1 MDPELREQ
9 FPLIKEILEDKDSN
23 NAFFT
28 AKECFEEII
37 EVLAEGNTNDII
49 FASQNSISNRIKSK
63 ESCRYFIN
71 MLVMAFEDAIN
82 IKNQKNA
89 FLESYAT
96 ILETLSNKLSHLDE
110 SLIELLKCSGVI
122 NANVNIP
129 LLIFVVFVLTLLFYG
144 DNSFIRSTKYRN
156 QINDLKS
163 QIQAYEDSAAMYD
176 AKVNELNTDNESLER
191 LVREKYG
198 MKRVNEEVFITDI
211 P

>member
-1 MDPELREQ
+1 MELFKFQR
-9 FPLIKEILEDKDSN
+9 PKWIP
-23 NAFFT
+23 
-28 AKECFEEII
+28 
-37 EVLAEGNTNDII
+37 
-49 FASQNSISNRIKSK
+49 RW
-63 ESCRYFIN
+63 
-71 MLVMAFEDAIN
+71 
-82 IKNQKNA
+82 
-89 FLESYAT
+89 
-96 ILETLSNKLSHLDE
+96 
-110 SLIELLKCSGVI
+110 
-122 NANVNIP
+122 VNIP